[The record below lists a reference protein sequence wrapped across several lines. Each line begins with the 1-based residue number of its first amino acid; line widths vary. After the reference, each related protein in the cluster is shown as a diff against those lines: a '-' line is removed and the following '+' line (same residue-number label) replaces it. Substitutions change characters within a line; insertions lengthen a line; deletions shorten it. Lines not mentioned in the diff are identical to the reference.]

1 MKQNEFLRDKPNRQN
16 AKNSILDVLNL
27 VIPITLVV
35 IGFWWSTQL
44 FAKYMKY
51 DPRIVG
57 SPIFI
62 FKKLHN
68 YKLYSPF
75 VYILCF
81 FKYAFKPGFGK
92 YFYASILP
100 GGICSI
106 LAIIIALIISAI
118 RSALQRSV
126 NLYGTARWGTEKDL
140 KKYGYLEKLGMVLGQ
155 LYKATVDVK
164 LTGGNTVLSTV
175 KPADLVCHNG
185 KTNTL
190 LLAPTRSG
198 KGVSVII
205 PSLLNYPG
213 SVIVF
218 DPKGENWN
226 ITSGF
231 RSKFSYVMKFSPL
244 SRDTI
249 RFNPLAE
256 IELNDYAYSQAN
268 QIADIL
274 YTTEA
279 KADSASEFFNA
290 TAKDFTT
297 AVILHVRFCDKYKE
311 KNLAQVLH
319 CMSLVTDTTNK
330 DEDAPDPVEAL
341 VQEMITTDHGSDELN
356 TMIAAG
362 ANRLTKNEKERASVL
377 STAFSKLSLFEDPLL
392 ANATSSSDFK
402 ISDFIDSEKPISLY
416 LTVPFAH
423 IDRVSLVFRLIINF
437 MLRKFS
443 EGETQFG
450 EIKLK
455 NHLVFFLDEF
465 PVLGAFPFIAK
476 VMGILAGYGVTFL
489 IVCQALNQIEDL
501 YGQNHPFLDHCKS
514 IVVYAPAKIED
525 AEKFTKSIGQE
536 SVVHD
541 NLSSSGRKM
550 SIALDN
556 VSQGSQE
563 VARNLLN
570 ADELLKL
577 PANQCL
583 ILNQG
588 MPPYIAKKI
597 SYYTDERFKDK
608 ANMPTLTTREQLLNE
623 IQELPSN
630 KGKDLLKQETQNV
643 IEKARDKERA
653 TIANL
658 LEDSPAPD
666 ASVMFNDIGEKL
678 FGRFDDPPD
687 PSLAKLK
694 TRLIQE
700 EREQSKNETESK
712 EKIFGN
718 GIEAYETDN
727 QDAQQVF

>member
-1 MKQNEFLRDKPNRQN
+1 VKRNEFLRDKPSRQTN
-16 AKNSILDVLNL
+16 KNTILDILNL
-27 VIPITLVV
+27 FIPIALVV

-44 FAKYMKY
+44 FAKYMRY

-57 SPIFI
+57 SPILI
-62 FKKLHN
+62 IKQLKN
-68 YKLYSPF
+68 YRVYSPF

-81 FKYAFKPGFGK
+81 LKYAFKPGFGK

-118 RSALQRSV
+118 RSAMQRAV
-126 NLYGTARWGTEKDL
+126 NLYGTARWGTKKDL
-140 KKYGYLEKLGMVLGQ
+140 KKYGFLEKLGMVLGQ
-155 LYKATVDVK
+155 LDNADVDVK
-164 LTGGNTVLSTV
+164 VPGGDTILTTVNIS
-175 KPADLVCHNG
+175 DLVCHNG
-185 KTNTL
+185 KANTL

-231 RSKFSYVMKFSPL
+231 RSKFSHVMKFSPL
-244 SRDTI
+244 MRDTI
-249 RFNPLAE
+249 KFNPLDE
-256 IELNDYAYSQAN
+256 IELDDYAYARAN

-279 KADSASEFFNA
+279 KADSASEFFNQ

-297 AVILHVRFCDKYKE
+297 AVILHVRFCDKYTE

-319 CMSLVTDTTNK
+319 CMSLATNNTNQDK
-330 DEDAPDPVEAL
+330 DAPDPIEAL
-341 VQEMITTDHGSDELN
+341 VQEMISTDHGSEELN

-362 ANRLTKNEKERASVL
+362 ANRLTKNDKERASVL
-377 STAFSKLSLFEDPLL
+377 STAFSKLSIFEDPLL

-402 ISDFIDSEKPISLY
+402 ISDFIESKKPISLY
-416 LTVPFAH
+416 LTVPFGH

-450 EIKLK
+450 EVKLK
-455 NHLVFFLDEF
+455 HHLVFFLDEF
-465 PVLGAFPFIAK
+465 PVLGSFPFIAK

-525 AEKFTKSIGQE
+525 AEKFTKAIGQE

-577 PANQCL
+577 PPNECL

-608 ANMPTLTTREQLLNE
+608 ANLPTLKTRQQLLEE
-623 IQELPSN
+623 IQDLPSN
-630 KGKDLLKQETQNV
+630 KGKDLLRQESKRAA
-643 IEKARDKERA
+643 IKAKEKESA
-653 TIANL
+653 IISNL
-658 LEDSPAPD
+658 VDDIPTDDD
-666 ASVMFNDIGEKL
+666 AIKLNDIGQKL
-678 FGRFDDPPD
+678 FGLFTDPPD
-687 PSLAKLK
+687 PSLIKLRE
-694 TRLIQE
+694 RLMEDKNAGILSDELDDDVAE
-700 EREQSKNETESK
+700 ENKGEKVEQQ
-712 EKIFGN
+712 IF
-718 GIEAYETDN
+718 
-727 QDAQQVF
+727 

>member
-1 MKQNEFLRDKPNRQN
+1 MKGNEFLRGKPTRQS
-16 AKNSILDVLNL
+16 AKNTVLDVLNL
-27 VIPITLVV
+27 IIPILLVV
-35 IGFWWSTQL
+35 IGFWLSTQL
-44 FAKYMKY
+44 FAQYMNY

-57 SPIFI
+57 SPIIVLKHFN
-62 FKKLHN
+62 N
-68 YKLYSPF
+68 YRVYSPF

-81 FKYAFKPGFGK
+81 LKYAFKPGFGK

-100 GGICSI
+100 SGVCSI
-106 LAIIIALIISAI
+106 LAIIVALIISAI
-118 RSALQRSV
+118 RSALQRGV
-126 NLYGTARWGTEKDL
+126 NLYGTARWGTKDDL
-140 KKYGYLEKLGMVLGQ
+140 LKYGFLQKLGMVLGQ
-155 LYKATVDVK
+155 LNEAKVGVK
-164 LTGGNTVLSTV
+164 LSGGSTVLTTR
-175 KPADLVCHNG
+175 KPADLICHNG

-231 RSKFSYVMKFSPL
+231 RRKFSHIMKFSPL

-249 RFNPLAE
+249 KFNPMAE
-256 IELNDYAYSQAN
+256 IEANDYAYSQAN

-279 KADSASEFFNA
+279 KADSASEFFNQ

-297 AVILHVRFCDKYKE
+297 GVILHVRFCDKYKE
-311 KNLAQVLH
+311 KNLTQVLH
-319 CMSLVTDTTNK
+319 CMSLATDTKN

-341 VQEMITTDHGSDELN
+341 VQEMITSDHGSDELN
-356 TMIAAG
+356 TMIAAC

-402 ISDFIDSEKPISLY
+402 ISDFIESETPISLY

-455 NHLVFFLDEF
+455 NHLIFFLDEF

-514 IVVYAPAKIED
+514 VVVYAPAKIED

-550 SIALDN
+550 SIALDS

-577 PANQCL
+577 PANECL

-588 MPPYIAKKI
+588 MPPYIGKKI

-608 ANMPTLTTREQLLNE
+608 ANLPTLTTRAELLKE
-623 IQELPSN
+623 IESLPSN
-630 KGKDLLKQETQNV
+630 KDKDLLKQETKT
-643 IEKARDKERA
+643 IAEKENEKKRA
-653 TIANL
+653 TVANL
-658 LEDSPAPD
+658 LDDAPAPD
-666 ASVMFNDIGEKL
+666 DEYTLNDAGEKL
-678 FGRFDDPPD
+678 FGHFTDPPD
-687 PSLAKLK
+687 PSLNKLK
-694 TRLIQE
+694 ERLTKEQNEDSINDE
-700 EREQSKNETESK
+700 EKQLEAETSD
-712 EKIFGN
+712 
-718 GIEAYETDN
+718 DN
-727 QDAQQVF
+727 QSAVESNGLVF

>member
-1 MKQNEFLRDKPNRQN
+1 MKNEFLRDKPTRQKARN
-16 AKNSILDVLNL
+16 NLLDVLNL
-27 VIPITLVV
+27 VIPILLVV
-35 IGFWWSTQL
+35 IGFWISTQI
-44 FAKYMKY
+44 FARYMRY

-57 SPIFI
+57 SPLFI
-62 FKKLHN
+62 IKFLHN
-68 YKLYSPF
+68 YRVYSPF
-75 VYILCF
+75 VYFLCF
-81 FKYAFKPGFGK
+81 LRFAFKPGFGA

-100 GGICSI
+100 GGICSVLAI
-106 LAIIIALIISAI
+106 VVAIIISMI
-118 RSALQRSV
+118 RSYLQRSV
-126 NLYGTARWGTEKDL
+126 NLYGTARWGTKKDL
-140 KKYGYLEKLGMVLGQ
+140 KRYGFLQKNGMVCGQ
-155 LYKATVDVK
+155 LDDAEVDVK
-164 LTGGNTVLSTV
+164 VTGGNTVLTTI
-175 KPADLVCHNG
+175 KPSELVCHNG

-226 ITSGF
+226 LTSEW
-231 RSKFSYVMKFSPL
+231 RRQWTHCLKFSPL

-249 RFNPLAE
+249 KFNPLAE
-256 IELNDYAYSQAN
+256 IQDDDFAYANAN

-274 YTTEA
+274 FTTDA
-279 KADSASEFFNA
+279 KADGNSEFFNQ

-297 AVILHVRFCDKYKE
+297 GVILHVRFSDKYEE

-319 CMSLVTDTTNK
+319 CMSIVKDI
-330 DEDAPDPVEAL
+330 DEDDEEADPVEQL
-341 VQEMITTDHGSDELN
+341 VQEMINTDHGNEQLN
-356 TMIAAG
+356 TMISSCAM
-362 ANRLTKNEKERASVL
+362 RLTKNPKERASVL

-392 ANATSSSDFK
+392 ANATSSSDFM
-402 ISDFIDSEKPISLY
+402 ISDFIESGKPISLY

-455 NHLVFFLDEF
+455 HHLVFFLDEF

-489 IVCQALNQIEDL
+489 IVCQALNQIVDL
-501 YGQNHPFLDHCKS
+501 YGENHPFLDHCKTA
-514 IVVYAPAKIED
+514 IVYAPAKFAD
-525 AEKFTKSIGQE
+525 AKNFTDSIGQE

-570 ADELLKL
+570 PDELMKL
-577 PANQCL
+577 PANECL

-608 ANMPTLTTREQLLNE
+608 IKAPSIITRKQLLVE
-623 IQELPSN
+623 AQGLPSN
-630 KGKDLLKQETQNV
+630 KDKNLIKLEEKKKEIKEFRSEASKQ
-643 IEKARDKERA
+643 KE
-653 TIANL
+653 
-658 LEDSPAPD
+658 LEAYLEPEPD
-666 ASVMFNDIGEKL
+666 ESSFVLNDAGERL
-678 FGRFDDPPD
+678 FGRFNDPAD
-687 PSLAKLK
+687 PSLVALK
-694 TRLIQE
+694 KRIQE
-700 EREQSKNETESK
+700 EQNSKKNNEL
-712 EKIFGN
+712 
-718 GIEAYETDN
+718 YELSELNDS
-727 QDAQQVF
+727 QVF